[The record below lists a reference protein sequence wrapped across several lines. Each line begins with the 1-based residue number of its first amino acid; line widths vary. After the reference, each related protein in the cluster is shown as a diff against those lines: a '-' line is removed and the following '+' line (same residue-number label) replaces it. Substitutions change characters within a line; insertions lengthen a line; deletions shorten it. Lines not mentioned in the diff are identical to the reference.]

1 MDETSI
7 PSPRAPS
14 APDMTIAAIIPLYNG
29 APFIEAALNSV
40 LAQILP
46 ASEIIVVDDGSTDNG
61 PDLVER
67 MAANHPI
74 TLIRKENGGQGSA
87 RNMGVRHASAR
98 LVAFLDQDDMWYPN
112 HLSELAAPFRSVRY
126 PELGWVYSN
135 LDEVDIDGFMVT
147 RGCLDR
153 KPEVEHPKRS
163 LTGCLMTDMFVLPT
177 SSLIS
182 REAFERVGGFDERLV
197 GYEDDDLFLRLFR
210 HGYDSVYLPRALA
223 KWRIYSSSASFSSSM
238 GRSRMI
244 YFRKL
249 IETFAPDARRNTDY
263 IGELIAPRFCPEL
276 LFEYRLAKG
285 SGDPAHIARAVSDL
299 RFLADHL
306 PRRAGR
312 VMRQALPFLGWTPT
326 AGLAEAWITFNLK
339 LINLRLFKTI
349 ARRILGLPRAGSHGQ
364 VVRSDG

>member
-7 PSPRAPS
+7 PSTRAPS
-14 APDMTIAAIIPLYNG
+14 APDLTIAAVIPLYNG

-61 PDLVER
+61 PGLVER

-87 RNMGVRHASAR
+87 RNLGVRHASSR

-210 HGYDSVYLPRALA
+210 HGYDSVYLPRALS

-249 IETFAPDARRNTDY
+249 IETFARMRGETPIILANSSRRAFARNYYLSIDSRKGLAIRPISHGRSPICASSRT
-263 IGELIAPRFCPEL
+263 ICRVGRAASCVRRC
-276 LFEYRLAKG
+276 LFWPGNRRLAWRRPG
-285 SGDPAHIARAVSDL
+285 SPS
-299 RFLADHL
+299 
-306 PRRAGR
+306 
-312 VMRQALPFLGWTPT
+312 T
-326 AGLAEAWITFNLK
+326 
-339 LINLRLFKTI
+339 
-349 ARRILGLPRAGSHGQ
+349 S
-364 VVRSDG
+364 SS